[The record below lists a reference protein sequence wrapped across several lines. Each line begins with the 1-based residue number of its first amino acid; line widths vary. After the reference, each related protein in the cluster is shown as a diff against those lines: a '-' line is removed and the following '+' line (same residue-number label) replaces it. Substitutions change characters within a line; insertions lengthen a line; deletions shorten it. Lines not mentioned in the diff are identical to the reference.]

1 LAKGSALFQ
10 GTFVPFSR
18 GNDCLKIQILAIGK
32 LKAGPL
38 KELFHEYAKRIRWEI
53 SLEEI
58 ENLGSLPSSQQK
70 RLETNLLI
78 AKVPPTSTPFFLD
91 EKGKNISSQDFAHLL
106 DHLFLINKKPIF
118 IIGGA
123 EGIER
128 KLCPEGAQLISFGMM
143 TWPHLLARI
152 LLIEQLYRAQ
162 EILNGTKYHR
172 I

>member
-1 LAKGSALFQ
+1 
-10 GTFVPFSR
+10 
-18 GNDCLKIQILAIGK
+18 LKVEILAIGK
-32 LKAGPL
+32 LKSGPL
-38 KELFHEYAKRIRWEI
+38 KELFLEYAKRIRWEI

-58 ENLGSLPSSQQK
+58 ENLGSLPSPQQK

-78 AKVPPTSTPFFLD
+78 SKIPRTSTPFFLD
-91 EKGKNISSQDFAHLL
+91 EKGRNISSQDFSQLL
-106 DHLFLINKKPIF
+106 NHLFSMNKKPIF

-123 EGIER
+123 EGIE
-128 KLCPEGAQLISFGMM
+128 KKCCPEGAQFISFGMM